1 MIEETKKTGFD
12 KKISIVATA
21 LLGVGTSAFGAS
33 VGTDTIIGKM
43 TNFAVT
49 DLWGTIGV
57 TIAAGIM
64 LAFGAW
70 EANKAG
76 NLKPVGYALGGVVMM
91 AGAFAV
97 GPDLYTYIKTAT
109 GF

>member
-1 MIEETKKTGFD
+1 MIAETKKTWFD

-21 LLGVGTSAFGAS
+21 LLGVGTSAFAAS
-33 VGTDTIIGKM
+33 VATDTIIGRM
-43 TNFAVT
+43 TTFAVT

-57 TIAAGIM
+57 TIGAGIM

-76 NLKPVGYALGGVVMM
+76 NLKPMGYALGGVVML

-97 GPDLYTYIKTAT
+97 GPNLYQYIKTAS

>member
-1 MIEETKKTGFD
+1 MIKEITKTGSA
-12 KKISIVATA
+12 KKISVAATA
-21 LLGVGTSAFGAS
+21 LLSVSTSAFAAS
-33 VGTDTIIGKM
+33 VSTDTIIGKM
-43 TNFAVT
+43 TTFAIT

-76 NLKPVGYALGGVVMM
+76 NLKPVGYALGGVVLM